1 MTKKSLK
8 KTVSMLL
15 AMAALVFAVFSV
27 KPIGGFTLS
36 DGDEDDGYSVYS
48 VIVEDELL

>member
-1 MTKKSLK
+1 MTKKSIK

-27 KPIGGFTLS
+27 KPIGGFALTN
-36 DGDEDDGYSVYS
+36 GDEDDGFSICS
-48 VIVEDELL
+48 VIVEDDLQ